1 MPEYLHEIHFT
12 LEEARTRLT
21 QVHARVSKL
30 VELKRL
36 LAARGWDVRRH
47 QYFGGRGPNGDGSFP
62 AEIDTLVDI
71 ARDLQRQ
78 GIVIKDLDR
87 GIIDFPSIRENGEEV
102 YLCWSLGEDDIEAWH
117 PLDAGFAGRR
127 SVKEL

>member
-12 LEEARTRLT
+12 LEEARALLT

-30 VELKRL
+30 VELKRS
-36 LAARGWDVRRH
+36 LAAQGWDVRRH

-62 AEIDTLVDI
+62 AELDTLVEI

-78 GIVIKDLDR
+78 GVLIKDLER
-87 GIIDFPSIRENGEEV
+87 GIIDFPALRENGEEV
-102 YLCWSLGEDDIEAWH
+102 YLCWSLGEDDILAWH
-117 PLDAGFAGRR
+117 TLDAGFAGRR
-127 SVKEL
+127 SVREL